1 MELFKLFPTD
11 VYIEK
16 NTEIDNK
23 KISEVILKK
32 EKVESSREL
41 TNRDGW
47 QSKDNLHRDKNFSEI
62 LETLV
67 KSFQSI
73 CNNYGYRNEL
83 EWYVT
88 NMWANVNRYKDS
100 NMKHL
105 HGRSDWS
112 WVYYVLVPQ
121 GSGKII
127 FCDPRIRRAMY
138 QKEEFLQNFDNPSQ
152 YGEYKIDSSVGKLI
166 IFPSYL
172 EHYVESNLTQQPR
185 ISISGNIDG
194 YLGT

>member
-73 CNNYGYRNEL
+73 CNNYGYRNQL

-88 NMWANVNRYKDS
+88 NMWANVNRYRDYNS
-100 NMKHL
+100 SHT
-105 HGRSDWS
+105 HCGSDWS
-112 WVYYVLVPQ
+112 FVYYVKSPKD
-121 GSGKII
+121 SGNLI
-127 FCDPRIRRAMY
+127 FCEPRIR
-138 QKEEFLQNFDNPSQ
+138 KELLPDNTFKNFDNLFT
-152 YGEYKIDSSVGKLI
+152 DGKK
-166 IFPSYL
+166 P
-172 EHYVESNLTQQPR
+172 EDAKR
-185 ISISGNIDG
+185 SIVINFLDKFFGMKWNNHHLLHHNKNKV
-194 YLGT
+194 YNRLYYY

>member
-41 TNRDGW
+41 TNRGGW
-47 QSKDNLHRDKNFSEI
+47 QSNDNLHTDKNFSEI
-62 LETLV
+62 LENFV
-67 KSFQSI
+67 DSFQSI

-88 NMWANVNRYKDS
+88 NMWANVNRYRDYNTS
-100 NMKHL
+100 PYSYGYRL
-105 HGRSDWS
+105 E
-112 WVYYVLVPQ
+112 
-121 GSGKII
+121 
-127 FCDPRIRRAMY
+127 FC
-138 QKEEFLQNFDNPSQ
+138 L
-152 YGEYKIDSSVGKLI
+152 LC
-166 IFPSYL
+166 
-172 EHYVESNLTQQPR
+172 
-185 ISISGNIDG
+185 
-194 YLGT
+194 